1 MSAELELNWPGVA
14 KLLGAFF
21 CLYYRAANLPKEFD
35 LVVTTK
41 LAVGDTGR
49 AYGK

>member
-1 MSAELELNWPGVA
+1 MSAELELNWPGIA
-14 KLLGAFF
+14 LLGAFF

-41 LAVGDTGR
+41 LAVGDIGR
-49 AYGK
+49 EYSK